1 MEYLTAFM
9 AANKDCEYFNGLM
22 FWDDYYKNLLD
33 VNRYAAK
40 LEREELLEKHV
51 EQDRKLK
58 KALKRSSKFI
68 RTMKFQNPKMKQNKR
83 Y

>member
-1 MEYLTAFM
+1 MEYLNAFM

-33 VNRYAAK
+33 VNRYTAK
-40 LEREELLEKHV
+40 LEREELLEKLV

-58 KALKRSSKFI
+58 KVLKRSSKFI
-68 RTMKFQNPKMKQNKR
+68 RAMKFQNPKMKQNKR